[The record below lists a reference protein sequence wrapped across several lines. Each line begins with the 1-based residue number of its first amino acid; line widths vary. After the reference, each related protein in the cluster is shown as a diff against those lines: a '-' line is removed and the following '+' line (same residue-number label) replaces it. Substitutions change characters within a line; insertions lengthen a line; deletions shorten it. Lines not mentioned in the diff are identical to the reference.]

1 MLKALVLSAVLFAG
15 VSASAA
21 STYVYSNVFTASGA
35 GGENYFKNL
44 NALNAEFKKVSSVEM
59 GKLFF
64 NGATVQEDGS
74 VDYSF
79 HRLESESVK
88 EICWS
93 TLTFKRTGDNN
104 TPVISNVKAKL
115 DCYQNQD

>member
-1 MLKALVLSAVLFAG
+1 MMKALVLSAVLFAG

-21 STYVYSNVFTASGA
+21 STHIYSNVFLASGA
-35 GGENYFKNL
+35 GGVNYFKNL
-44 NALNAEFKKVSSVEM
+44 NALSTEFKKVSSVEM

-64 NGATVQEDGS
+64 NGATVQDDGS

-88 EICWS
+88 EVCWS
-93 TLTFKRTGDNN
+93 TLTFKRTGDDY
-104 TPVISNVKAKL
+104 TPVISNVKAEL
-115 DCYQNQD
+115 NCYQNQD